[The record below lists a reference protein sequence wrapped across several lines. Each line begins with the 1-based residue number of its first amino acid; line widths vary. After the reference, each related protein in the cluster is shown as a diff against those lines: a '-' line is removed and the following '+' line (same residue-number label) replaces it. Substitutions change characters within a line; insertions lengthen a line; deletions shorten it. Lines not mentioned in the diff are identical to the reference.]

1 MKTNRPLSLL
11 ACGVFPRST
20 ESPTDHDQNSQ
31 PDSDP
36 DQFAKPPEQH
46 AGYVGVTKGSQQEH
60 IPAVLGAE
68 AAGDEEGAAFDKDQE
83 RADGDAE
90 RRKKDDAGAATIWR
104 VV

>member
-1 MKTNRPLSLL
+1 MATIHHGQ
-11 ACGVFPRST
+11 A
-20 ESPTDHDQNSQ
+20 QQ

-36 DQFAKPPEQH
+36 GQFAKPPEQH
-46 AGYVGVTKGSQQEH
+46 EGDAGDVGVTKGSQQEN

-83 RADGDAE
+83 RADGEAE
-90 RRKKDDAGAATIWR
+90 GRKKDDAGAATIWR

>member
-36 DQFAKPPEQH
+36 DQFAKPSEQH
-46 AGYVGVTKGSQQEH
+46 EGDVGVTKGSQQEH
-60 IPAVLGAE
+60 IPAVLDAE

-83 RADGDAE
+83 RADGEAE
-90 RRKKDDAGAATIWR
+90 WRKKDDAGAATIWR